1 MHRISVGPAPRDWA
15 EAMRPHEARR
25 VESVLS
31 RRVRQSLGLVRLLF
45 LSLGRMYILFFEMC
59 TLKTRPLTCTFVL
72 VPHKPRGSGSS
83 PSPARVTFC
92 AQVNAH

>member
-45 LSLGRMYILFFEMC
+45 LSLGRMLNILFFKMC
-59 TLKTRPLTCTFVL
+59 TSKTRPLTCT
-72 VPHKPRGSGSS
+72 RGD
-83 PSPARVTFC
+83 
-92 AQVNAH
+92 N